1 MAAAKDSTV
10 LPPVMDEALVDVGPR
25 TAEHTRIHLV
35 PRDEGPAVDTRD
47 QNAAVGRSQPFIGN
61 RENDPAREASQQG
74 GRNKV
79 VAGEMNLASEFG
91 ESLQPPVQPL
101 SAGTPFS
108 EEGEDHRRW
117 LVNHQR
123 SEIVFWNARAEELEQ
138 QLRRRTAVLATLLV
152 CAALSALASIGILLL
167 NLAEPRPP
175 DQARVAASPSQSQAG
190 LPLSPASPRIPPAS
204 NEAASEATVGP
215 AEENRAGDISSL
227 DVLSGDRRI
236 AGLEHDLAA
245 TRLAADEARREAD
258 QLAQGNQIT
267 AAQAAQ
273 ELQARTERI
282 ATLER
287 DAGAAEQRL
296 AERAAEIDRLTTE
309 LRDATKARDEL
320 EAHAA
325 ERTQLLEQASRGLQ
339 ASTDQVKALERG
351 VGSLQQQVQA
361 AQQQSEERRT
371 ALGQQLASMT
381 QSRDQAAKALEVRDQ
396 RIASLE
402 GELAQ
407 VREAAERSRAEAQR
421 LAEAAREAAELRSTA
436 AQENQRPAAP
446 EAALSG
452 TADGPHRTVLASGI
466 FVAPGSNQLAARA
479 AVPLREAADLI
490 QQSSGPVRIVGHMNA
505 TGDPKANRQL
515 SLRRAEAVRDYLV
528 FTYRFDPARFK
539 VEGRGSDEP
548 VAANDTAAGRRANRR
563 VEILF
568 SG

>member
-35 PRDEGPAVDTRD
+35 PRDEGPAGDTRD

-273 ELQARTERI
+273 ELQAHTERI

-361 AQQQSEERRT
+361 AQQQFDERRM
-371 ALGQQLASMT
+371 ALEQQLASMT
-381 QSRDQAAKALEVRDQ
+381 QSRDLAAKALEAREQ
-396 RIASLE
+396 RITSLE
-402 GELAQ
+402 AELAQ
-407 VREAAERSRAEAQR
+407 ARETAERSRDEAQR
-421 LAEAAREAAELRSTA
+421 LILAARDATELRPTTTPREVVPSGA
-436 AQENQRPAAP
+436 ADSWR
-446 EAALSG
+446 
-452 TADGPHRTVLASGI
+452 RIVLASDI
-466 FVAPGSNQLAARA
+466 FIVPGSNQLAARA
-479 AVPLREAADLI
+479 SVPLQKAAQLI
-490 QQSSGPVRIVGHMNA
+490 RQSSGPVHIIGHMDA
-505 TGDPKANRQL
+505 TGDTDANREL

-528 FTYRFDPARFK
+528 SMYHFDPARFT
-539 VEGRGSDEP
+539 VEGKGRDEP
-548 VAANDTAAGRRANRR
+548 VARNDTASGRHANRR
-563 VEILF
+563 VEVLF
-568 SG
+568 SR